1 MDIILLIVSYMV
13 YTSFYVSDSV
23 WGPRACGPIAWQWG
37 KREMSIVT
45 RKRRPLPSIYGC
57 GSACNESCHAGFMR
71 GTRNNT
77 GVRRAEAIVCDGD
90 QGRNYKHEW
99 SQHEDDNIFRV

>member
-1 MDIILLIVSYMV
+1 
-13 YTSFYVSDSV
+13 
-23 WGPRACGPIAWQWG
+23 
-37 KREMSIVT
+37 
-45 RKRRPLPSIYGC
+45 
-57 GSACNESCHAGFMR
+57 MR